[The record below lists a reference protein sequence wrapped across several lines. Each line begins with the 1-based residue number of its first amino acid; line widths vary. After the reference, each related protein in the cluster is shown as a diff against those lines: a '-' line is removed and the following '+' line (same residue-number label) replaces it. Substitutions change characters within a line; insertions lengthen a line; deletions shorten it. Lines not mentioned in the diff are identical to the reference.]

1 MDPLE
6 RLVAIQEIRD
16 QIARYA
22 IWFDDK
28 EWESLATL
36 WAEDAVF
43 EVNDLVFDGKAA
55 VLDFLVNCL
64 PEDYN
69 GKHMNATP
77 LVEPDETGR
86 SARAR
91 TDVVWISQDFENRI
105 VARYDDEF
113 VRSGG
118 RWLFR
123 RRSEVVVPFIAG
135 APPMSDTAMAASSTT
150 MRPTETTTPRAEKL
164 A

>member
-1 MDPLE
+1 MDALE

-28 EWESLATL
+28 RWDAFATL
-36 WAEDAVF
+36 WSDDAAFAVNELVF
-43 EVNDLVFDGKAA
+43 EGKAA
-55 VLDFLVNCL
+55 VLEFLVHCL
-64 PEDYN
+64 PEDYS
-69 GKHMNATP
+69 GKHMNAP
-77 LVEPDETGR
+77 SLVEPDEAGDR
-86 SARAR
+86 ARAR

-113 VRSGG
+113 VRIDG

-123 RRSEVVVPFIAG
+123 RRTEIVLPFVAG
-135 APPMSDTAMAASSTT
+135 DPPMSDTALQVSSST
-150 MRPTETTTPRAEKL
+150 MRPST
-164 A
+164 